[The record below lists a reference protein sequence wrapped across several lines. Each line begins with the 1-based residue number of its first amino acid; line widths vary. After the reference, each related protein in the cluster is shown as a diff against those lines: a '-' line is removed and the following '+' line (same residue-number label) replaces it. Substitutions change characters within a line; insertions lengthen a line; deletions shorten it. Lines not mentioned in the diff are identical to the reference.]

1 LSLGGALNP
10 KSHPSPR
17 GNLISA
23 VNPVYQRMPSKPGST
38 QESKP
43 IVVKVS
49 KDTHDK
55 LVSLAKWGDTLDQ
68 VIHRLTTQAKG
79 LEDIVAGQSSI
90 CFIDG
95 QEGKLLYRGY
105 DIEDLSKRS
114 SFEETA
120 FLLWHGH
127 LPASSE
133 LQAFSADL
141 ASKRAMPRELLS
153 ILRLLPKNVDAM
165 DALRVLVA
173 ALGVYDD
180 PMYTPLERA
189 ASISAKMGT
198 MVAAIH
204 RQKHDQDPI
213 APREDLGYS
222 TNLVRMVTGKEPSS
236 EDEKLMDVIL
246 ILHADHEL
254 NASTFTAR
262 VIASTLSDMYSAV
275 TGAVGALKGP
285 LHGGANEKVIEM
297 TIEIGNPD
305 NAESYVDALLAKR
318 QKITGFGHRVY
329 RTMDPR
335 AQILKDMAAD
345 FIRTE
350 KERKV
355 FQILDKTEEMMKEWR
370 GLYPNVDLY
379 SGLALNHVGVP
390 SYLFTP
396 VFAVG
401 RAPGWLAHILEQYGD
416 NRIIRPRAEY
426 IGPQLTP
433 YVPIEKRAQAGAK
446 R

>member
-1 LSLGGALNP
+1 MP
-10 KSHPSPR
+10 KSDK
-17 GNLISA
+17 SA
-23 VNPVYQRMPSKPGST
+23 TNSEQKPV
-38 QESKP
+38 
-43 IVVKVS
+43 VVKVS
-49 KDTHDK
+49 KDTHDR
-55 LVSLAKWGDTLDQ
+55 LVSLAKWGDTMDQ
-68 VIHRLTTQAKG
+68 VIRRLTVQAKG

-95 QEGKLLYRGY
+95 QEGRLLYRGY
-105 DIEDLSKRS
+105 DIADLSAHS
-114 SFEETA
+114 SYEETA

-127 LPASSE
+127 LPTAAE
-133 LQAFSADL
+133 LHVFSADL
-141 ASKRAMPRELLS
+141 ASKRAVPKEVLS
-153 ILRLLPKNVDAM
+153 ILESLPSNVDAM
-165 DALRVLVA
+165 DALRVCVA
-173 ALGVYDD
+173 SLGVFDD
-180 PMYTPLERA
+180 PMYTSLEKA
-189 ASISAKMGT
+189 ISISAKMGT

-204 RQKHDQDPI
+204 RHKHNQELIP
-213 APREDLGYS
+213 PRDDLGYS
-222 TNLVRMVTGKEPSS
+222 ANLLHMVTGEEPTP
-236 EDEKLMDVIL
+236 EDKKLMDVIL

-262 VIASTLSDMYSAV
+262 IIASTLSDVYSAV

-297 TIEIGNPD
+297 TIEIGTPE

-329 RTMDPR
+329 KTMDPR
-335 AQILKDMAAD
+335 ARILKEMAHQ
-345 FIRTE
+345 FIRSE

-370 GLYPNVDLY
+370 NLYPNVDLY

-401 RAPGWLAHILEQYGD
+401 RAPGWLAHILEQFGD

-426 IGPQLTP
+426 IGPPRAQ
-433 YVPIEKRAQAGAK
+433 YVTIEKRTPLTVTK

>member
-1 LSLGGALNP
+1 MP
-10 KSHPSPR
+10 KSKQKSE
-17 GNLISA
+17 S
-23 VNPVYQRMPSKPGST
+23 ST
-38 QESKP
+38 EPKP

-55 LVSLAKWGDTLDQ
+55 LVSLAKWGDTMDQ
-68 VIHRLTTQAKG
+68 VIHRLTVQAKG

-95 QEGKLLYRGY
+95 QEGRLLYRGY
-105 DIEDLSKRS
+105 DIEDLSARS
-114 SFEETA
+114 SFEETT

-127 LPASSE
+127 LPTAAE
-133 LQAFSADL
+133 LHAFSAEL
-141 ASKRAMPRELLS
+141 ASKRAVPKEVLS
-153 ILRLLPKNVDAM
+153 ILRSLPMNVDAM
-165 DALRVLVA
+165 DALRVCVA
-173 ALGVYDD
+173 SLGVYDD
-180 PMYTPLERA
+180 PMFTSLEKA
-189 ASISAKMGT
+189 ISISAKMGT

-204 RQKHDQDPI
+204 RHKHNQDLIP
-213 APREDLGYS
+213 PKDDLGYS
-222 TNLVRMVTGKEPSS
+222 SNLLHMVSGKEPSA

-262 VIASTLSDMYSAV
+262 VIASTLSDVYSAV
-275 TGAVGALKGP
+275 TGAIGALKGP

-297 TIEIGNPD
+297 TIEIGTPE

-329 RTMDPR
+329 KTMDPR
-335 AQILKDMAAD
+335 ARILKDMAHD
-345 FIRTE
+345 FIRSE

-370 GLYPNVDLY
+370 NLYPNVDLY
-379 SGLALNHVGVP
+379 SGLALNHVGIP

-426 IGPQLTP
+426 IGPPRTE
-433 YVPIEKRAQAGAK
+433 YVPIERRTPLTVAK